1 MKRSVEDK
9 LFLARALI
17 FFEPEAEVSSRVPDV
32 RAMWEL
38 RYELK
43 RLSYHPAVLSHL
55 ARLVRAAL
63 TEYRRFRV
71 FDCVKVLRAQ
81 VVASEGKKLP
91 SRVVRDLFAIYR
103 QLILAGREELQ
114 WALSRLIRDQKLTDG
129 EIAWLV
135 EHWRESDHLVNRL
148 LRYPVP
154 HPNVAAWAR
163 QCYAAGLLS
172 DRKSE
177 LLALLI
183 PEDGIAPFAKE
194 DPVVLA
200 WALVRLGIPLER
212 KLAHLA
218 ALEPRLPAALI
229 ADISLRLGDPRL
241 IHRALA

>member
-1 MKRSVEDK
+1 MKRSADEI
-9 LFLARALI
+9 LFLKRALI
-17 FFEPEAEVSSRVPDV
+17 FFDPGAKVRSRVSDV
-32 RAMWEL
+32 RMMWEL
-38 RYELK
+38 RHELK

-55 ARLVRAAL
+55 ARLVRGAL
-63 TEYRRFRV
+63 TENRRFRV

-81 VVASEGKKLP
+81 IVASEGRKVP

-103 QLILAGREELQ
+103 QLILTGREELQ
-114 WALSRLIRDQKLTDG
+114 WALSRLIRDQKLTDE

-135 EHWRESDHLVNRL
+135 ERWRESDHLVNRL

-154 HPNVAAWAR
+154 HPAVVAWAR

-194 DPVVLA
+194 DPVDLA
-200 WALVRLGIPLER
+200 WALLRVGIPVER
-212 KLAHLA
+212 KLAHLER
-218 ALEPRLPAALI
+218 LESWLPAALI

>member
-1 MKRSVEDK
+1 MKRSADDK
-9 LFLARALI
+9 LILARALI
-17 FFEPEAEVSSRVPDV
+17 FFEPVAEVRSRVTDV

-38 RYELK
+38 RHELK
-43 RLSYHPAVLSHL
+43 RISYHPAVLSHL

-63 TEYRRFRV
+63 TESRRFRV
-71 FDCVKVLRAQ
+71 LDCVKVLRAQ
-81 VVASEGKKLP
+81 VVASEGRKVP

-103 QLILAGREELQ
+103 QLILAGHEELH
-114 WALSRLIRDQKLTDG
+114 WALSRLIRDQKLTDE

-135 EHWRESDHLVNRL
+135 EHSRESDHIVNRL

-154 HPNVAAWAR
+154 HPAVAAWAK
-163 QCYAAGLLS
+163 QCYAVGLLS

-194 DPVVLA
+194 HPVVLA
-200 WALVRLGIPLER
+200 WALVRAGIPLER
-212 KLAHLA
+212 KLAHLER
-218 ALEPRLPAALI
+218 LEPRLPTAVI
-229 ADISLRLGDPRL
+229 ADISRRLGDSRL